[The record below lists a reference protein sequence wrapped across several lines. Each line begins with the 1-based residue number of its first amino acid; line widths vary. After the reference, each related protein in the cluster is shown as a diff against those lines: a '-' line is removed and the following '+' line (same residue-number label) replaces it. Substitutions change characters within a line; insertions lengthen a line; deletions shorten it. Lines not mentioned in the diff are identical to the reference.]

1 MPPPGLSHSSCRS
14 ASACVSRP
22 CGAMYERT
30 DSSAGCTPS
39 SEASLA
45 IIVPSKRAACPGPKL
60 GSACPGRGCVS
71 SSPTLLSSTS
81 RGPSGRSRP
90 GEGPMPSQLK
100 ASYVSTHSST
110 DASTIAPASAPALP
124 CASAGSAEPS
134 EGARR
139 SARKKA
145 TLSDRNES
153 LGGIRQELGRER
165 RLEHSLRLDHQQ
177 ADATVAHPRARLQRE
192 AVLARGDVGH
202 PARKEP
208 HRRLAPLGAP
218 RALVQLRQ
226 ARTEPALNRHRR
238 GERRFAADPEQPAA
252 RAGADGDERGQVC
265 LAVQPALVRHQD
277 RVTHDEGLAR
287 GERLCRQIRH
297 VVRHHTPEELV
308 HLRPHRGEGAQ
319 HLGTADRAVGFE
331 VEEGDQHTRR
341 AELAVEGP
349 HHLGSRA
356 VAAHHVRF
364 GATRQSVDAKQRVA
378 PLPKVALPNR

>member
-1 MPPPGLSHSSCRS
+1 MSASAGATPASRIACRSMPPPGLSHSSCRS

-153 LGGIRQELGRER
+153 FLDMQSCPFRRWHAASVASAKSLAASGVLSTPSGSTISRRMPRSRTQELACSARPCWRAAMSAIRLGKSRIGAWLHSAR
-165 RLEHSLRLDHQQ
+165 RARSCSSVRRAPSPPSTATAAASADSPLIRSSLRPERVPM
-177 ADATVAHPRARLQRE
+177 ATSAGRSASQCS
-192 AVLARGDVGH
+192 
-202 PARKEP
+202 P
-208 HRRLAPLGAP
+208 HS
-218 RALVQLRQ
+218 
-226 ARTEPALNRHRR
+226 
-238 GERRFAADPEQPAA
+238 
-252 RAGADGDERGQVC
+252 C
-265 LAVQPALVRHQD
+265 
-277 RVTHDEGLAR
+277 
-287 GERLCRQIRH
+287 
-297 VVRHHTPEELV
+297 
-308 HLRPHRGEGAQ
+308 
-319 HLGTADRAVGFE
+319 
-331 VEEGDQHTRR
+331 
-341 AELAVEGP
+341 
-349 HHLGSRA
+349 
-356 VAAHHVRF
+356 
-364 GATRQSVDAKQRVA
+364 ATRIE
-378 PLPKVALPNR
+378 